1 MSKRNKK
8 QLFAALGTSAAI
20 IILTVIISLS
30 LTQTP
35 VAEQVPDEEE
45 TAREVTVMP
54 AEPQNMV
61 TDIQI
66 TGRVTPVERIDV
78 ATEVQGVFRSGARP
92 FRTGNR
98 FQQGEVLVQLD
109 DTDVA
114 LELNASRSRF
124 ASALSALL
132 PAIRQDYPQAYEAW
146 AGYVEAFDPEMP
158 VSDLPEIEQRQLQF
172 FISANDIMSRFYA
185 IRAQENRLSKYTLR
199 APFTGEL
206 RNADQFPGGL
216 VQPGSMLG
224 EFVGDVYEL
233 ESYISLSEKDFVA
246 VGDMVELRSSVQD
259 SPLEGRITRI
269 GRSVDPGT
277 QAFPIYVEV
286 SSPVLRSGIYLEGSI
301 AGRTLENVVRIPR
314 NLLTRE
320 NTVMIAE
327 DGVATH
333 KQVRPVFYFNGDVA
347 VEGLESGDQ
356 LISLRTG
363 AGALAGTKVN
373 PVVE

>member
-20 IILTVIISLS
+20 IILTILISLS

-35 VAEQVPDEEE
+35 IAEQVPDEEE
-45 TAREVTVMP
+45 DIREVRVMA
-54 AEPQNMV
+54 AEPEDIT

-66 TGRVTPVERIDV
+66 TGRVTPLERIDV
-78 ATEVQGVFRSGARP
+78 ATEVQGVFMSGDQP

-98 FQQGEVLVQLD
+98 FREGDVLVQLD

-124 ASALSALL
+124 ASALSGLL
-132 PAIRQDYPQAYEAW
+132 PAIRQDFPDAYEAW
-146 AGYVEAFDPEMP
+146 AGYVEEFDPEMP
-158 VSDLPEIEQRQLQF
+158 LPDLPEIEDRQLQF
-172 FISANDIMSRFYA
+172 FISANDIQGQFYG
-185 IRAQENRLSKYTLR
+185 IRAQENRLSKYTIR

-206 RNADQFPGGL
+206 RNADRHPGGL
-216 VQPGSMLG
+216 VQPGTMLG

-233 ESYISLSEKDFVA
+233 ESYISLSEKDFVS
-246 VGDMVELRSSVQD
+246 VGDVVELRSSVQD
-259 SPLEGRITRI
+259 NPLEGRITRI

-277 QAFPIYVEV
+277 QAFPIYVEI
-286 SSPVLRSGIYLEGSI
+286 SSPMLRSGIYLEGSI

-333 KQVRPVFYFNGDVA
+333 KEVEPVFYFNGDVA

-356 LISLRTG
+356 LIKLRTG

>member
-20 IILTVIISLS
+20 IVLTIIISLS

-35 VAEQVPDEEE
+35 IAEQVPDEEE
-45 TAREVTVMP
+45 TAREVTVML
-54 AEPQNMV
+54 AEPQNIV

-132 PAIRQDYPQAYEAW
+132 PAIRQDFPQAYEAW
-146 AGYVEAFDPEMP
+146 ADYVEDFNPEMP

-172 FISANDIMSRFYA
+172 FISANNIMSQFYG

-216 VQPGSMLG
+216 VQPGAMLG

-246 VGDMVELRSSVQD
+246 VGDVVELRSSVQD
-259 SPLEGRITRI
+259 MPLEGRITRI

-277 QAFPIYVEV
+277 QAFPVYVEV

-301 AGRTLENVVRIPR
+301 AGRILENVVRIPR

-333 KQVRPVFYFNGDVA
+333 KQVEPVFYFNGDVA

-356 LISLRTG
+356 LIRLRTG